1 MKQMNN
7 LTNRVIVITGASGGM
22 GREISKRLF
31 ECKAKLALFSN
42 DPKGLCELAG
52 ELEAKSGGEFFTR
65 EVDVRNEDSVKSA
78 FDETVKRL
86 GSPDI
91 LLNLAG
97 LSIPAKIWDMSE
109 ADFDLMLDVNVKG
122 TFFTVK
128 HFARTN
134 ESGGQIVNIGSMA
147 AKRANGNAP
156 MYCTAK
162 AAVNMLSAGAAIQL
176 KEKNIRVTT
185 LNPGGADTPFWG
197 ERKVDRSKLLKASDV
212 ADVIMFILSL
222 DSRVA
227 VSEINF
233 ESFLNL

>member
-1 MKQMNN
+1 MNSLQN
-7 LTNRVIVITGASGGM
+7 KVVVITGASGGM
-22 GREISKRLF
+22 GREISARLLGAG
-31 ECKAKLALFSN
+31 AKLALLSN
-42 DPKGLCELAG
+42 DPTALAALAG
-52 ELEAKSGGEFFTR
+52 ELSAVGSGEFFTR
-65 EVDVRNEDSVKSA
+65 EVDVREEEAVAAA
-78 FDETVKRL
+78 FDETLARL
-86 GSPDI
+86 GRPDI

-109 ADFDLMLDVNVKG
+109 SDFNLMLDVNVKG
-122 TFFTVK
+122 TFLSVK

-134 ESGGQIVNIGSMA
+134 GEGGQIVNIGSMA

-197 ERKVDRSKLLKASDV
+197 ERKIDRSKLLRASDV
-212 ADVIMFILSL
+212 ADVILFVLSL

>member
-1 MKQMNN
+1 MEK
-7 LTNRVIVITGASGGM
+7 LTGKVIVITGASGGM
-22 GREISKRLF
+22 GREISKRLA
-31 ECKAKLALFSN
+31 EAGAKLALLSN
-42 DPKGLCELAG
+42 DAKGLAEM
-52 ELEAKSGGEFFTR
+52 SGLGAFLK
-65 EVDVRNEDSVKSA
+65 EVDVRDESAVRAA
-78 FDETVKRL
+78 FDEIAERL
-86 GSPDI
+86 GAPDI

-97 LSIPAKIWDMSE
+97 LSIPAKIWDMDE
-109 ADFDLMLDVNVKG
+109 ADFDLTIDVNVKG
-122 TFFTVK
+122 TFLATK

-134 ESGGQIVNIGSMA
+134 TNGGQIINIGSMA

-156 MYCTAK
+156 LYCTAK

-212 ADVIMFILSL
+212 ADVIMFVLSL
-222 DSRVA
+222 DERVA

>member
-1 MKQMNN
+1 MNDLEN
-7 LTNRVIVITGASGGM
+7 KVIVITGASGGM

-31 ECKAKLALFSN
+31 GCKAKLVLLSN
-42 DPKGLCELAG
+42 DVKGLEELAA
-52 ELEAKSGGEFFTR
+52 ELKHEEGGEYLTI
-65 EVDVRNEDSVKSA
+65 VSDVRDEESVKLA
-78 FDETVKRL
+78 FDETVRCF
-86 GSPDI
+86 GSPEI

-97 LSIPAKIWDMSE
+97 LSIPAKLWDMSE
-109 ADFDLMLDVNVKG
+109 TDFDLMLDVNVKG
-122 TFFTVK
+122 TFLAMK

-134 ESGGQIVNIGSMA
+134 NSDGHIVNIGSMA

-156 MYCTAK
+156 VYCTAK

-197 ERKVDRSKLLKASDV
+197 ERKVDRSRLLRTSDI
-212 ADVIMFILSL
+212 ADVIMFILTL

-233 ESFLNL
+233 ESFLAL